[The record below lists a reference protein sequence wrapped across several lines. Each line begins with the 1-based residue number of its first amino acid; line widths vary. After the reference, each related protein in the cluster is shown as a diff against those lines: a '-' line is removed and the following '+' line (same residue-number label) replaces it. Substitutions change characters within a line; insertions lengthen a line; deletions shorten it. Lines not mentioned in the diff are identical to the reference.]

1 MSAFDP
7 YHVWLG
13 IPPEE
18 QPPNYYRLLGITPFE
33 SNADVIATAADRQM
47 IHLRTFQSG
56 KRSDLSQQLLNEVAM
71 AKVCLLNPARKAAY
85 DERLRGPSPVVANP
99 SPWSDYTDFAPQPV
113 RTPITK
119 RRRRNIGPAIGVV
132 VAIAFTA
139 AILLVWNATKNS
151 PTQATIASAEP
162 PIHKPVVHTPIPKTP
177 VPPKEPPKE
186 PEKPAASIPPIVSAP
201 PETPVTKSDERPT
214 FKTPTEAVEKPAAPS
229 FETPKNEPKET
240 PEKRRLPVPNEDV
253 QQKIAEQIGGIY
265 GRAKTPA
272 ERIKLTYQLL
282 QAAKASKEPNER
294 YVLLSQGRELA
305 VQAGEMALAL
315 QIIEATAE
323 FDIDVQAEQ
332 VKALRAVG
340 EKLKPEQI
348 GAFYTDSQRLIAQA
362 LSADRCGL
370 AADMANIVYR
380 ACQRSKDFRKKALD
394 QRDRVQA
401 YCRRQEQRR
410 EAEAK
415 LKTNPEDADAHLALG
430 RHYSFDD
437 DWQKA
442 LPHFVKGSDAELR
455 ELAEQD
461 AASPTTTAAQI
472 KLADAWWALGNVHQK
487 DDRDSL
493 LLRAGYWY
501 DRAHAKLT
509 SGLERL
515 KVEKRLEELT
525 EVRQRRA
532 ADLHRLHPDKD
543 TPQDLW
549 NGLY

>member
-1 MSAFDP
+1 MSVFNP

-18 QPPNYYRLLGITPFE
+18 QPPNHYRLLGIAPFE

-56 KRSDLSQQLLNEVAM
+56 KRSDLSQQLLNEVAA
-71 AKVCLLNPARKAAY
+71 AKVCLLNPAKKAAY
-85 DERLRGPSPVVANP
+85 DEQLRGPSTPVANP

-113 RTPITK
+113 RTPVAK
-119 RRRRNIGPAIGVV
+119 RRRKNIGPAIGVV
-132 VAIAFTA
+132 VAVAFTA

-151 PTQATIASAEP
+151 SPQATVASAVDES
-162 PIHKPVVHTPIPKTP
+162 PIHHPVVHTPIPKTP
-177 VPPKEPPKE
+177 IPPKE
-186 PEKPAASIPPIVSAP
+186 PEKPAAPSPPIAST
-201 PETPVTKSDERPT
+201 PEEIVAKVDERPT
-214 FKTPTEAVEKPAAPS
+214 FETPTEAVEKPAAPS
-229 FETPKNEPKET
+229 FEAPTDKPKDT
-240 PEKRRLPVPNEDV
+240 PEKRRLPVPDEDV

-294 YVLLSQGRELA
+294 YVLLLQGRELA

-332 VKALRAVG
+332 VKVLRAVG

-362 LSADRCGL
+362 LSADRCEL
-370 AADMANIVYR
+370 AADMANIVHR

-415 LKTNPEDADAHLALG
+415 LKTNPDDTDAHLALG
-430 RHYSFDD
+430 RHYCFDD
-437 DWQKA
+437 DWPKA
-442 LPHFVKGSDAELR
+442 LPHFVKGSDAELC
-455 ELAEQD
+455 ELAKQD
-461 AASPTTTAAQI
+461 AASPTTTADQI
-472 KLADAWWALGNVHQK
+472 KLADAWWALGNVRQK
-487 DDRDSL
+487 EDRDSL

>member
-18 QPPNYYRLLGITPFE
+18 QPPNYYRLLGIAPFE

-47 IHLRTFQSG
+47 MHLRTFQSG
-56 KRSDLSQQLLNEVAM
+56 KRSDLSQQLLNEVAT
-71 AKVCLLNPARKAAY
+71 AKVCLLNPAKKAAY
-85 DERLRGPSPVVANP
+85 DEQLRGPSPAAANP

-119 RRRRNIGPAIGVV
+119 RRRKNIGPAIGVV
-132 VAIAFTA
+132 VAVVFTA

-151 PTQATIASAEP
+151 SPQTTVASAVDEP
-162 PIHKPVVHTPIPKTP
+162 PIHEPVVHTPIPKTP
-177 VPPKEPPKE
+177 VPSKE
-186 PEKPAASIPPIVSAP
+186 PENPAVLKVESTAPAPPIASAP
-201 PETPVTKSDERPT
+201 PETPVAKSDERPT
-214 FKTPTEAVEKPAAPS
+214 FEKPTAPS
-229 FETPKNEPKET
+229 FEAPKDEPKDT
-240 PEKRRLPVPNEDV
+240 PEKRRLPVPDEDV
-253 QQKIAEQIGGIY
+253 QQKIAEQIDGIY

-362 LSADRCGL
+362 LSADRCEL

-410 EAEAK
+410 EAEVK
-415 LKTNPEDADAHLALG
+415 LKANPDDADAHLALG
-430 RHYSFDD
+430 RHYCFDD
-437 DWQKA
+437 DWPKA
-442 LPHFVKGSDAELR
+442 LSHFAKGSDAELR
-455 ELAEQD
+455 ELAERD
-461 AASPTTTAAQI
+461 AASPTATAAQI
-472 KLADAWWALGNVHQK
+472 KLADAWWALGNVRQK
-487 DDRDSL
+487 EDRDSL

-501 DRAHAKLT
+501 DRAHEKLT

-543 TPQDLW
+543 APQDLW